1 MPFDKPYLMPQF
13 IVARPSR
20 RRPENAWQQIETE
33 LRSRQKRQ
41 NQQETQPLAN
51 RSPRSLAVCAINIKS
66 QTANLPYLRKVANI
80 GSNNLQS
87 RPQTLGTHSADK
99 SHFLFRLALI
109 TRRHRCFEVF

>member
-33 LRSRQKRQ
+33 LRSWQD
-41 NQQETQPLAN
+41 QQEPQPPAN